1 MISVGIYSLIHLAV
15 LSSFL
20 NWHWLIYGIV
30 ISLILGKLYLN
41 RQKQNNEINSR
52 LKEVRKSIS
61 EWLLEKAKVNS
72 YKVIA
77 DESGIQLFEDGEQS
91 MFLAINEIDGF
102 ICDEE
107 MIVISQDILV
117 SCEKSFSFLK
127 KSMREEEFSLLEK
140 YIRTVLSDK
149 TEYHYDL
156 SNI

>member
-1 MISVGIYSLIHLAV
+1 M
-15 LSSFL
+15 
-20 NWHWLIYGIV
+20 
-30 ISLILGKLYLN
+30 
-41 RQKQNNEINSR
+41 
-52 LKEVRKSIS
+52 
-61 EWLLEKAKVNS
+61 EKAKVNS